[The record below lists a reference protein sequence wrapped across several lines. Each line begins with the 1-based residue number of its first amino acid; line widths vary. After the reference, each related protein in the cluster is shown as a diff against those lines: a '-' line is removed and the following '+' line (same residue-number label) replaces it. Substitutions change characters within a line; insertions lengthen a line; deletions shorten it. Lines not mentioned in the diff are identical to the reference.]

1 MQNLDDDQFGAQS
14 LHHKLKPTA
23 EYSKVWVFVVS
34 EDGAQKRAQGV
45 DQVGTTVGQLFFER

>member
-23 EYSKVWVFVVS
+23 EYSKVRVFVVS
-34 EDGAQKRAQGV
+34 EDGAQKRVQGV
-45 DQVGTTVGQLFFER
+45 DQVGTTVGQLF